1 MYCASCPYIVKQSL
15 TAVPGVKDVSVS
27 FRNKTAIVT
36 FDDTQTKTGRP
47 DRRDV
52 RDGIPLGGQEPVGP
66 SIFGMEA
73 AMGEKFVAGIV
84 TAAAIA
90 PICAVCILGPA
101 AIGSLFAGAFGW
113 LGDFGPLGTI
123 ALMIAA
129 GAGVLVTRDFLRRR
143 RQAPHGHGR
152 SSDAGSHAAQ
162 AKMGAS
168 RIPAGGQFRRPSNS
182 K

>member
-1 MYCASCPYIVKQSL
+1 
-15 TAVPGVKDVSVS
+15 
-27 FRNKTAIVT
+27 
-36 FDDTQTKTGRP
+36 
-47 DRRDV
+47 
-52 RDGIPLGGQEPVGP
+52 
-66 SIFGMEA
+66 
-73 AMGEKFVAGIV
+73 MGEKFVAGIV

-113 LGDFGPLGTI
+113 LGDFGPLGTL

-143 RQAPHGHGR
+143 RQAPPNREGFFDG
-152 SSDAGSHAAQ
+152 ASHVAPTRE
-162 AKMGAS
+162 GWS
-168 RIPAGGQFRRPSNS
+168 RIPDSRSDAASGQLHRPSHS